1 METCRH
7 VLQSNMPY
15 IPLLLRPARQHPLPS
30 RASGVVAPT
39 KTNSRCALLYHSP
52 LLQYHKSGS
61 APETYTDINVHAG
74 VILVQCFFCL
84 PRLSRY
90 LDAGVSLPPFVDE
103 VPWHLSSDDVQEQ
116 PSGILK
122 DSTSTYS
129 PVVSKFVSY
138 QLSTNEI
145 QLHRTVVLKPLLNS
159 KLYCAGVQLRRTSP
173 RIKYVPSGKW
183 LTVPR
188 DSA

>member
-129 PVVSKFVSY
+129 PVVSKFVSPAIDERNTTTSY
-138 QLSTNEI
+138 SSAQATVELKALLRGGAIAAYLSKDQI
-145 QLHRTVVLKPLLNS
+145 CPQ
-159 KLYCAGVQLRRTSP
+159 
-173 RIKYVPSGKW
+173 W
-183 LTVPR
+183 
-188 DSA
+188 